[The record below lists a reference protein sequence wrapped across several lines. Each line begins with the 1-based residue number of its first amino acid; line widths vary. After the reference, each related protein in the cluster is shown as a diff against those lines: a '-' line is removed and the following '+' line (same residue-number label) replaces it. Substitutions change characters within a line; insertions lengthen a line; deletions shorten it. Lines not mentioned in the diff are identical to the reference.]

1 MMGVYVKDNK
11 LAIITELR
19 TLDFD
24 LPKDVNNSLNEI
36 DSIIK
41 QNEFLVEH
49 STKNKISQLLS
60 KYQRGNDI
68 Y

>member
-1 MMGVYVKDNK
+1 MGVYVKDNK